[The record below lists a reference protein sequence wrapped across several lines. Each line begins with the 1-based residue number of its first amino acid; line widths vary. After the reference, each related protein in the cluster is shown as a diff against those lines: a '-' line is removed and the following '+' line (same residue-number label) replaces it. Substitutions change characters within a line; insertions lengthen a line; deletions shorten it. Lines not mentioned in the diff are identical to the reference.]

1 MAGGSSV
8 LVPPWMEGTT
18 HVPGGAATEAAPHGP
33 CESARVVLAA
43 PDVQRHVPL
52 VADDPAV
59 LGGRHVE
66 ELAGLHHPLGP
77 VVHRDRSASAEDEAD
92 VLDPAGL
99 LAARLAHVLGPP
111 PAGLV
116 GGPAE
121 RHGADSVDLEAP
133 LLEGAGLG
141 GVV

>member
-43 PDVQRHVPL
+43 HDVQRHVRL

-59 LGGRHVE
+59 VSGRHVE
-66 ELAGLHHPLGP
+66 ELARRHHPLGP
-77 VVHRDRSASAEDEAD
+77 VVHRDRGPATEDEAH
-92 VLDPAGL
+92 VLDVAGL
-99 LAARLAHVLGPP
+99 LAARLADVLGPF
-111 PAGLV
+111 PARLV
-116 GGPAE
+116 GGAPE
-121 RHGADSVDLEAP
+121 GHGAHL
-133 LLEGAGLG
+133 
-141 GVV
+141 